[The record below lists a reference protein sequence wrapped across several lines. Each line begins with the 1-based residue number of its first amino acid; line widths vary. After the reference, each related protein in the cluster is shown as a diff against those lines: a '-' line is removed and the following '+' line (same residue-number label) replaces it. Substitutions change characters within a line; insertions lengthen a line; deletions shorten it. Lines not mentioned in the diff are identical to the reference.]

1 MLLHE
6 GEITSMKVYK
16 SVICDECGTIRK
28 FCENLT
34 DSEIENILKNCPE
47 WRLNTIEEDS
57 KDMNFLDR

>member
-1 MLLHE
+1 
-6 GEITSMKVYK
+6 MKVYK